1 MNKNKIRGAVI
12 YTRVSTDEQVQHGTS
27 LAGQREACLEE
38 ARRLG
43 LPVVAEC
50 QDSGVSGSR
59 YQTRPG
65 IMEALRL
72 IESGAASV
80 LIATKI
86 DRIGRSARVILDI
99 VDRVEKAGGELVTGD
114 VKFDH
119 TPSGRLLR
127 TIYAGMAEME
137 RESIRERTMGGKRRR
152 AESGQQPQR
161 SRSPFGYH
169 IVTNAEVDCGLYQPS
184 MRGQYC
190 IDEEKATI
198 ARRLF
203 TGYANGTHSLPLL
216 CKELNAE
223 GIPAPGGG
231 LWHEP
236 TIRVILTNPVYKGEP
251 VSGRQ
256 KCHTDESRLQQVH
269 ALTGMPIMHPEVRRL
284 VPEDERLKLS
294 APPLVSEETW
304 NTVQERLAVMK
315 AKHGGNPKRM
325 RMLSGLCF
333 CPHCGARTRTKYQQ
347 ANGKTYCYYWC
358 GTRSKSRNFP
368 GERPCLPDLYPIA
381 VVEQATL
388 KAVQEA
394 WERPDAIATALAV
407 YQQAERQTPAADPRR
422 ELEALDKALAQMKAE
437 EAAAVQAQIAGIMRG
452 LSPDAYAE
460 AFASIAARRKDMED
474 RRGVLAASLSRSR
487 DTKAGGCNTP
497 KVLMSR
503 ALEDALTALTD
514 EDVTGPEKRLLLGT
528 IVDKVIPHKEGADV
542 YFAPS
547 IFQGAEGEDGTDS
560 DGSLH
565 TFHTTC
571 MGMRTQR

>member
-1 MNKNKIRGAVI
+1 MEWHKMRGAVI

-27 LAGQREACLEE
+27 LDGQRTACLEE
-38 ARRLG
+38 ARRMG

-50 QDSGVSGSR
+50 EDSGISGSL

-72 IESGAASV
+72 VESGAASV

-114 VKFDH
+114 MKFDH
-119 TPSGRLLR
+119 SPTGRLMR

-137 RESIRERTMGGKRRR
+137 REAIRERTMGGKRRR
-152 AESGQQPQR
+152 AEDGQQPQR
-161 SRSPFGYH
+161 SRSPYGYH
-169 IVTNAEVDCGLYQPS
+169 IITNAEVDCGLYLPA
-184 MRGQYC
+184 MRGQYI

-223 GIPAPGGG
+223 GILAPSGG

-284 VPEDERLKLS
+284 VPKDEQLKLS
-294 APPLVSEETW
+294 APPLVSEEMW
-304 NTVQERLAVMK
+304 NTVQERLIVMK
-315 AKHGGNPKRM
+315 AKHGGNPKRL

-333 CPHCGARTRTKYQQ
+333 CPNCGERTRIKYQQ
-347 ANGKTYCYYWC
+347 ANGKKYCYYWC
-358 GTRSKSRNFP
+358 GARSKSRNFP
-368 GERPCLPDLYPIA
+368 GERLCLPDLYSVSI
-381 VVEQATL
+381 VEKATV

-394 WERPDAIATALAV
+394 WERPDAIAAALAI
-407 YQQAERQTPAADPRR
+407 YQQAERQTPVADLRR
-422 ELEALDKALAQMKAE
+422 ELEKLDKALAQVKAE
-437 EAAAVQAQIAGIMRG
+437 EVAAVQAQISGIMRG

-460 AFASIAARRKDMED
+460 AFASIAARRKDMEN
-474 RRGVLAASLSRSR
+474 RRGVLAASLSRSH
-487 DTKAGGCNTP
+487 DAKAEGRNTSSL
-497 KVLMSR
+497 LMSR
-503 ALEDALTALTD
+503 VLADAVTALTD
-514 EDVTGPEKRLLLGT
+514 EDVTEAEKRLLLGT
-528 IVDKVIPHKEGADV
+528 IIEKVIPHKEGADV

-547 IFQGAEGEDGTDS
+547 IFQEAEGEGGS
-560 DGSLH
+560 GSEKSLH

-571 MGMRTQR
+571 MGISTHK